1 MLSKIAAHSKNSR
14 GRLYEDDLT
23 TVSNCFQRD
32 RDRIINSGAFR
43 RLAYKTQVF
52 VNHVGDHYRTRLTH
66 SLEVSQIARTI
77 AGSMNLCED
86 LAETLALSHDIGHPP
101 FGHAG
106 EDALNFC
113 MSKFGGFDH
122 NAQTI
127 KIVTELEKRY
137 AGYDGL
143 NLTWETLEGIAK
155 HNGPLI
161 GSKAAKQKAL
171 DPIIIKCNKLLELE
185 LDKFAS
191 LEAQIASLSDDIAYN
206 NHDLEDGCRAKLITV
221 EELESVEL
229 ISKTIRTV
237 EKKYGK
243 LPSQRLI
250 FEATRYM
257 KQHMIADLIKTT
269 TAKIKELGIETCEEI
284 RNADQPLVCTSEV
297 FTKYNLEIREILTR
311 KVYNHYKVSKMSN
324 KARHIIIELFKI
336 FMNDPACLP
345 TEWKSLIKDQTNEE
359 KKARVICDYISG
371 MTDRFV
377 IKEYQSFFDLSQSN
391 IFY

>member
-1 MLSKIAAHSKNSR
+1 MLSKIATHSKNSR
-14 GRLYEDDLT
+14 GRLFEDDLN

-32 RDRIINSGAFR
+32 RDRIVNSGAFR

-77 AGSMNLCED
+77 ATSMNICED

-106 EDALNFC
+106 EDALNSC

-127 KIVTELEKRY
+127 KIVTKLEQRY
-137 AGYDGL
+137 AMYDGL

-161 GSKAAKQKAL
+161 GPKAAKQKPL
-171 DPIIIKCNKLLELE
+171 DPIIIKCNKDLELE
-185 LDKFAS
+185 LDKYAS

-206 NHDLEDGCRAKLITV
+206 NHDLEDGCRAKLISID
-221 EELESVEL
+221 ELESVEL
-229 ISKTIRTV
+229 ISKTLKTV

-243 LPSQRLI
+243 LSPQRLI

-257 KQHMIADLIKTT
+257 KQYMIADLIKTT
-269 TAKIKELGIETCEEI
+269 NSKIKELGIETCEDI
-284 RNADQPLVCTSEV
+284 RNAGEPLACSSDV
-297 FTKYNLEIREILTR
+297 FSKYNTEIREILTKR
-311 KVYNHYKVSKMSN
+311 VYNHYKVSEMSN
-324 KARHIIIELFKI
+324 KARHIVVELFKI
-336 FMNDPACLP
+336 FMNDPVCLP
-345 TEWKSLIKDQTNEE
+345 IEWKSLISDKNSEQQ
-359 KKARVICDYISG
+359 KARVICDYISG